1 MDGQQCRHPAHF
13 PLSPVFGHR
22 QLRIRSASTGSP
34 CEHERIRD
42 LALMTLYFLS
52 A

>member
-1 MDGQQCRHPAHF
+1 MSASSHF
-13 PLSPVFGHR
+13 PPSPVFGHR
-22 QLRIRSASTGSP
+22 PLRIRPASTGSP

-42 LALMTLYFLS
+42 LAPMTLCFLS